1 MINRISNIIN
11 KTSDIDGDIL
21 HVNGHVV
28 SDLECLSFLEEHNC
42 INEILYNG
50 NIVDCQDIK
59 NGDCIDIKCSLMKL
73 SQIGYYY
80 SCSLF
85 ITNNKYCFPANDFH
99 ITEIGNNSCENKEF
113 LLKYKS
119 IISLVYA
126 IKTIAKHSYRDID
139 TDIVIIFR
147 EDKSLFLSL
156 IYDESDI
163 KSIYTQDA
171 ENISRIAN
179 IFQEVDSD
187 KKFLFINELIEF
199 LSGKEEQIKFKY
211 LLGNANDF
219 LTKANNAYLYYIRN
233 FSYNKMKTELNS
245 VILDYSRKIQSVIN
259 DAQTKLIA
267 IPVAFILTAT
277 SMSFK
282 TVDSTKNIILV
293 ISLFVFTILIEI
305 FLRNQNSALNMIKND
320 IKAYKATFSNNNQVV
335 AESFAKVDKEF
346 NKQEIRLN
354 AIRTITWAIPIS
366 LTIVLIY
373 LFFNNQ

>member
-1 MINRISNIIN
+1 M
-11 KTSDIDGDIL
+11 
-21 HVNGHVV
+21 
-28 SDLECLSFLEEHNC
+28 
-42 INEILYNG
+42 
-50 NIVDCQDIK
+50 
-59 NGDCIDIKCSLMKL
+59 
-73 SQIGYYY
+73 
-80 SCSLF
+80 
-85 ITNNKYCFPANDFH
+85 
-99 ITEIGNNSCENKEF
+99 
-113 LLKYKS
+113 
-119 IISLVYA
+119 
-126 IKTIAKHSYRDID
+126 
-139 TDIVIIFR
+139 IIFR